1 MAKERLDETL
11 LAQAYVETLPEA
23 VTLIMTGKVHVN
35 EQLVTK
41 AGTLVRLNHDVIQV
55 KQKPHP
61 FVSRGGMKLAH
72 ALDVFSLDVQDRIA
86 VDVGASTGGFT
97 DCLLQTGASCVY
109 AVDVGKNQL
118 HHKLVNDKRVINW
131 QGVNG
136 RSLTQASFP
145 SDAQPSI
152 GVTDV
157 SFVSLRHILPPLC
170 GSLHH
175 CDESPAWVVA
185 LLKPQFEAE
194 YALSASEMKAFNGV
208 IQDETLRQR
217 IKEATLIDLKD
228 ALSDWQLAGIEE
240 SPIRGAKGNA
250 EYVTLWTPYAYGVK
264 SP

>member
-1 MAKERLDETL
+1 MKQRLDETL
-11 LAQAYVETLPEA
+11 VEQGYVASLPEA

-97 DCLLQTGASCVY
+97 DCLLQTGGSLVY

-118 HHKLVNDKRVINW
+118 HHKLLNDKRVVNW

-136 RSLTQASFP
+136 RSLTQVSFP
-145 SDAQPSI
+145 SDAPPSI

-175 CDESPAWVVA
+175 TVESPSWVVA

-194 YALSASEMKAFNGV
+194 YALSSAEMKAFNGI
-208 IQDETLRQR
+208 IQENALRER

-228 ALSDWQLAGIEE
+228 ALSNWQLAGVDE
-240 SPIRGAKGNA
+240 SPIRGAKGNV
-250 EYVTLWTPYAYGVK
+250 EYVTLWTPC
-264 SP
+264 PNM

>member
-1 MAKERLDETL
+1 VVKRRLDETL
-11 LAQAYVETLPEA
+11 LEQGYVESLPEA

-41 AGTLVRLNHDVIQV
+41 AGTLIRLNHDVIQV
-55 KQKPHP
+55 KQKQHP

-72 ALDVFSLDVQDRIA
+72 ALDVFSLDVTDRIA

-97 DCLLQTGASCVY
+97 DCLLQAGASCVY

-118 HHKLVNDKRVINW
+118 HSKLVNDKRIFNW

-145 SDAQPSI
+145 SHVQPSI

-157 SFVSLRHILPPLC
+157 SFVSLRAILPPLC

-175 CDESPAWVVA
+175 SAETPSWVVA

-194 YALSASEMKAFNGV
+194 HELSSVEMKAFNGV
-208 IQDETLRQR
+208 IQDENLRQR
-217 IKEATLIDLKD
+217 IKDATLTDLQN
-228 ALSDWQLAGIEE
+228 ALDGWHLAGVDE
-240 SPIRGAKGNA
+240 SPICGAKGNL
-250 EYVTLWTPYAYGVK
+250 EYITLWTPL
-264 SP
+264 